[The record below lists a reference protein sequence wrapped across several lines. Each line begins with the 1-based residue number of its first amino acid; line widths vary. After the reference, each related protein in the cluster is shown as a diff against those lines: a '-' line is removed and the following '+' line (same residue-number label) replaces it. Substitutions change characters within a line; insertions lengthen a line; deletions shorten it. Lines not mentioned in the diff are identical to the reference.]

1 MVTRCVDEND
11 GLHFKAAQRLRHP
24 APPCPASH
32 SPSADTAQVSL
43 PTSASHL
50 PADVFCASQCFWHGD
65 TPTSSPRCVL
75 QVAPVSSAPP
85 PSFSAHRRSC
95 VEPQL
100 RPKIF
105 AAATRKPG
113 YIFESSKT
121 IASGGEL
128 ALARKYQ
135 VTKPIQISRIGKT
148 KEFAPCGETLWRRS
162 TCQTRSYKESPA
174 GIKL

>member
-1 MVTRCVDEND
+1 MRTMVYTLKQPKDCGTLPPPALPPTPPLLTLRRCHSRRVRHICLLMCFAPLSVSGTATPQQALRAVSYKWHLSARLRRPRFLLTAEAALSRNC
-11 GLHFKAAQRLRHP
+11 AQRF
-24 APPCPASH
+24 
-32 SPSADTAQVSL
+32 L
-43 PTSASHL
+43 PR
-50 PADVFCASQCFWHGD
+50 Q
-65 TPTSSPRCVL
+65 
-75 QVAPVSSAPP
+75 
-85 PSFSAHRRSC
+85 
-95 VEPQL
+95 
-100 RPKIF
+100 
-105 AAATRKPG
+105 TRKPG

-128 ALARKYQ
+128 AFARKYQ